1 MDDPNGALTAT
12 TDDTQQQTNVRDI
25 LKPLYDKLCSQYEG
39 RDARHRGMPSIDS
52 VVESMNGKILENDG
66 FFHGLHNKKRNA
78 QCDNG
83 QYVSVCTQQET
94 RRTRQFISS
103 NGLG

>member
-1 MDDPNGALTAT
+1 
-12 TDDTQQQTNVRDI
+12 
-25 LKPLYDKLCSQYEG
+25 
-39 RDARHRGMPSIDS
+39 MPSIDS
-52 VVESMNGKILENDG
+52 VVESMNSKILEVNG
-66 FFHGLHNKKRNA
+66 FFHGLHNKKRSA

-94 RRTRQFISS
+94 RRARHFISS